1 MKRPGT
7 ERIGKLAVARNVA
20 ELRRRVRAWRR
31 AGETV
36 ALVPTMGALHAGHL
50 VLVMR
55 ARELC
60 DRVVASLFVNPT
72 QFAPNEDFARYPR
85 DESGDAAKL
94 AAARCDLLYAPPL
107 EEMYP
112 QGFSTSVSVGALAD
126 GQCGRFRPGHFA
138 GVATVV
144 TKLLQQAQADVA
156 CFGEKDWQQ
165 LQVIRRVV
173 RDLDIAVRIEGV
185 PIVREADGLALS
197 SRNAYLSPAERRG
210 RGRHAGAASARRSP
224 GSHPRRRLAR
234 PHAAHRQR
242 AAAARRLG
250 TVGTQRRVGVERA
263 GARRAMLDDGR
274 RVVARRQR
282 AVLPGL
288 VDVAGR
294 QRGEL
299 GQPAPHIAP
308 VWIEFPR
315 LGHRVEDAEERRRIG
330 AAARHPLPIRGI
342 VGGIGIDQRVPEP
355 RLAVLPRQQE
365 MLHQETRDDHA
376 QPVGDPSGMPEPAHG
391 GVDQRIAGPPAL
403 PGAERGG
410 VVAPGAVTA
419 CQTCRGPISPQRR
432 LGDSSELPWR
442 SARSC
447 SLA

>member
-50 VLVMR
+50 ALVMR

-60 DRVVASLFVNPT
+60 DRVVASLFVNPI

-197 SRNAYLSPAERRG
+197 SRNAYLSPAER
-210 RGRHAGAASARRSP
+210 
-224 GSHPRRRLAR
+224 
-234 PHAAHRQR
+234 
-242 AAAARRLG
+242 AAAPALQRTLRDIARRL
-250 TVGTQRRVGVERA
+250 ERGEA
-263 GARRAMLDDGR
+263 S
-274 RVVARRQR
+274 VAAALEA
-282 AVLPGL
+282 AV
-288 VDVAGR
+288 
-294 QRGEL
+294 GEL
-299 GQPAPHIAP
+299 GRAGFTKIDYVDAVEAETLAPLARANRPGRILAAAWLGRTRLIDNVPLQPA
-308 VWIEFPR
+308 
-315 LGHRVEDAEERRRIG
+315 G
-330 AAARHPLPIRGI
+330 
-342 VGGIGIDQRVPEP
+342 
-355 RLAVLPRQQE
+355 
-365 MLHQETRDDHA
+365 
-376 QPVGDPSGMPEPAHG
+376 
-391 GVDQRIAGPPAL
+391 
-403 PGAERGG
+403 
-410 VVAPGAVTA
+410 
-419 CQTCRGPISPQRR
+419 
-432 LGDSSELPWR
+432 
-442 SARSC
+442 
-447 SLA
+447 

>member
-50 VLVMR
+50 ALVMR

-60 DRVVASLFVNPT
+60 DRVVASLFVNPI

-197 SRNAYLSPAERRG
+197 SRNAYLSPAER
-210 RGRHAGAASARRSP
+210 
-224 GSHPRRRLAR
+224 
-234 PHAAHRQR
+234 
-242 AAAARRLG
+242 AAAPALQRTLRDIARRL
-250 TVGTQRRVGVERA
+250 ERGEA
-263 GARRAMLDDGR
+263 S
-274 RVVARRQR
+274 VAAALEA
-282 AVLPGL
+282 AV
-288 VDVAGR
+288 
-294 QRGEL
+294 GEL
-299 GQPAPHIAP
+299 GRAGFTKIDYVDAVEAETLAPLARADRPGRILAAAWLGRTRLIDNVPLQPA
-308 VWIEFPR
+308 
-315 LGHRVEDAEERRRIG
+315 G
-330 AAARHPLPIRGI
+330 
-342 VGGIGIDQRVPEP
+342 
-355 RLAVLPRQQE
+355 
-365 MLHQETRDDHA
+365 
-376 QPVGDPSGMPEPAHG
+376 
-391 GVDQRIAGPPAL
+391 
-403 PGAERGG
+403 
-410 VVAPGAVTA
+410 
-419 CQTCRGPISPQRR
+419 
-432 LGDSSELPWR
+432 
-442 SARSC
+442 
-447 SLA
+447 